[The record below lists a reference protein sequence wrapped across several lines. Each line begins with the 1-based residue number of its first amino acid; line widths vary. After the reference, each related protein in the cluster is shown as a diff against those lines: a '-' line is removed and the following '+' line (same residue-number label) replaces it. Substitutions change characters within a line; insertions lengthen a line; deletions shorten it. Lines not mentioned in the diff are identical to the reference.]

1 MSSLSS
7 IYYEE
12 LLARRVVSNRIG
24 VDQQF
29 DGIEEM
35 KVRGIEHSQRSSA
48 IGNVNLV
55 QVRSVQNSPRHVYWR
70 DALNDFAFHKI
81 KHNHRFVIHRSRKQ
95 SSVLSVY
102 SEVVEMSLDGTG
114 QFKTV
119 GEFKR
124 RRFLIIGTDGGR
136 RADHTAD
143 VQKNA
148 CSN

>member
-48 IGNVNLV
+48 VGNVNFV
-55 QVRSVQNSPRHVYWR
+55 QVRSVEDSARDVYWR
-70 DALNDFAFHKI
+70 DEMNDFTFHKI
-81 KHNHRFVIHRSRKQ
+81 KHHNGFVIHRSRKQ
-95 SSVLSVY
+95 SVVLSVY
-102 SEVVEMSLDGTG
+102 SEVVEMPLDGIR

-124 RRFLIIGTDGGR
+124 RRFLSIGRDGRR

-148 CSN
+148 CGN